1 MPCLELQLGL
11 KLNHPRGS
19 IASGEA
25 GPQDTRRWL
34 LQITDLPE
42 RRVRNCIIW
51 ETKIRVIE
59 EVEKLQADSQRRV
72 FPSMY
77 LGFLHDC
84 EISVEVTRPTKPITP
99 LGEGHRRTLAR
110 T

>member
-59 EVEKLQADSQRRV
+59 EVEKLQAESQRSV
-72 FPSMY
+72 FLSMY
-77 LGFLHDC
+77 LGFINDC
-84 EISVEVTRPTKPITP
+84 VISVNVTRCENWIVCISDTH
-99 LGEGHRRTLAR
+99 G
-110 T
+110 